1 MLPRLLPERRRAFRI
16 LFYPPADSPVR
27 MSRAQFGCT
36 PPRAARMDATAEA
49 VGLQSLPSEMIVLV
63 LRNLSS
69 VRDASIAAKTC
80 HEWRAVF
87 NGVLAV
93 LLQTHCGKTT
103 IDELDEDDWS
113 VLYRAV
119 QRAQE
124 RRSETLTSLTAEA
137 SASLTDVSAA
147 ALEVNALEL
156 MVKADQCDEARTKAA
171 APPAP
176 TCAGRQLRAALE
188 RRE

>member
-1 MLPRLLPERRRAFRI
+1 
-16 LFYPPADSPVR
+16 
-27 MSRAQFGCT
+27 
-36 PPRAARMDATAEA
+36 MDATAEA
-49 VGLQSLPSEMIVLV
+49 VGLQSLPPEMIVLV

-137 SASLTDVSAA
+137 SALLTEVSAA

-156 MVKADQCDEARTKAA
+156 MVKADQCDEACTKAA

-176 TCAGRQLRAALE
+176 ICAGRQLRAALE
-188 RRE
+188 RRQ